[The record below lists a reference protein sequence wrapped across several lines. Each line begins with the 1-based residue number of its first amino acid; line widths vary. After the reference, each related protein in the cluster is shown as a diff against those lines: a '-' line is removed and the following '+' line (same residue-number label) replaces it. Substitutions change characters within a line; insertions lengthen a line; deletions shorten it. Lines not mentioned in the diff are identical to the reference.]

1 MCNSRLLRSF
11 PLTPLLLLVASGCSP
26 APDHDVNGKSLILAH
41 FMSPLSSVRTDV
53 VVPFAERLAELSE
66 GRLTVTE
73 YMGGALG
80 SSPRGYY
87 SMLLDGVADVVAT
100 LPGYTSAVFP
110 MTVVSLYPGVCD
122 SALDCTEALQRA
134 RPVLESEYR
143 AKVLAIWSATPPVLI
158 TRDRPVRKLED
169 LQGLKL
175 RVSSRLEIPFVEALG
190 ANPVMQPIS
199 EVQQNLYNGVI
210 DGVVITAG
218 GILPYQ
224 LQEAAA
230 YVTTWLPLSA
240 FPFVLLMNQDTY
252 ASLSA
257 TERRWVDRA
266 ADASLSLSGARGY
279 EATGARGLRVARE
292 SGVELI
298 DLSDEEKAR
307 FENAVAGT
315 LEAQLSRTLG
325 DLTVAEVIERY
336 RGR

>member
-1 MCNSRLLRSF
+1 MLNSRSRRGLPLASLLF
-11 PLTPLLLLVASGCSP
+11 LVVSGCSP
-26 APDHDVNGKSLILAH
+26 PSEHDPDGRSLVLAH
-41 FMSPLSSVRTDV
+41 FMSPLSSVRADV
-53 VVPFAERLAELSE
+53 VVPFAERLAEFSE

-110 MTVVSLYPGVCD
+110 MTVLSVYPGVCD
-122 SALDCTEALQRA
+122 SAIDCTEALLRA
-134 RPVLESEYR
+134 RPVLEDEYR

-158 TRDRPVRKLED
+158 TRDRPVRSLED
-169 LQGLKL
+169 LGVLKL
-175 RVSSRLEIPFVEALG
+175 RVSSRLEMPFIEALG
-190 ANPVMQPIS
+190 ASPVMQPIS
-199 EVQQNLYNGVI
+199 EVQQNLHNGVI

-240 FPFVLLMNQDTY
+240 APFVLLMNQGTY

-257 TERRWVDRA
+257 TERSWVDQA

-279 EATGARGLRVARE
+279 EVTGARGLRVARE

-298 DLSDEEKAR
+298 DLPDLERAR
-307 FENAVAGT
+307 FEDAVAGT
-315 LEAQLSRTLG
+315 YQAQLSRKLG
-325 DLTVAEVIERY
+325 DLTVAEVIERF
-336 RGR
+336 RGT

>member
-1 MCNSRLLRSF
+1 MLNSRPFRGV
-11 PLTPLLLLVASGCSP
+11 PLAPLLLLVVSGCSP
-26 APDHDVNGKSLILAH
+26 VSDRDPDGRSLVLAH
-41 FMSPLSSVRTDV
+41 FMSPLSSVRADV

-87 SMLLDGVADVVAT
+87 SLLLDGVADVVAT

-110 MTVVSLYPGVCD
+110 MTALSVYPGVCD
-122 SALDCTEALQRA
+122 SAIECTEALQRA
-134 RPVLESEYR
+134 RPMLEDEYR
-143 AKVLAIWSATPPVLI
+143 ARVLAIWSATPPVLV

-175 RVSSRLEIPFVEALG
+175 RVSSRLEMPFVEALG
-190 ANPVMQPIS
+190 ASPVMQPIS
-199 EVQQNLYNGVI
+199 EVQQNLHNGVI
-210 DGVVITAG
+210 DGVVMTAG

-240 FPFVLLMNQDTY
+240 APFVLLMNRDTY
-252 ASLSA
+252 ASLSSA
-257 TERRWVDRA
+257 ERSWVDQA
-266 ADASLSLSGARGY
+266 SDAWLSMSGAWGY

-292 SGVELI
+292 AGVELI
-298 DLSDEEKAR
+298 DLPDREKAR
-307 FENAVAGT
+307 FEDAVAGT
-315 LEAQLSRTLG
+315 LQAQLARRLG

>member
-1 MCNSRLLRSF
+1 
-11 PLTPLLLLVASGCSP
+11 
-26 APDHDVNGKSLILAH
+26 
-41 FMSPLSSVRTDV
+41 MSPLSSVRVDV

-87 SMLLDGVADVVAT
+87 SLLLDGVADVVAT

-110 MTVVSLYPGVCD
+110 MTVLSVYPGICN
-122 SALDCTEALQRA
+122 SAIDCTDALQRA
-134 RPVLESEYR
+134 LPMLEGEYR
-143 AKVLAIWSATPPVLI
+143 ARVLAIWSATPPVLI
-158 TRDRPVRKLED
+158 TRDRPVRRLED

-175 RVSSRLEIPFVEALG
+175 RVSSRLEMPFIEALG
-190 ANPVMQPIS
+190 ASPVMQPIS
-199 EVQQNLYNGVI
+199 EVQQNLHNGVI

-224 LQEAAA
+224 LQEAAG

-240 FPFVLLMNQDTY
+240 APFVLLMNLDTY

-257 TERRWVDRA
+257 QERNWVDQA
-266 ADASLSLSGARGY
+266 STASLSLSGARGY
-279 EATGARGLRVARE
+279 EATSARGLRAARDA
-292 SGVELI
+292 GVEII
-298 DLSDEEKAR
+298 DLPDHEKAR
-307 FENAVAGT
+307 FADAVART
-315 LEAQLSRTLG
+315 YQTQLSRRLG
-325 DLTVAEVIERY
+325 DLTVAEVIARF

>member
-1 MCNSRLLRSF
+1 MLNSRPRRGLPLASLLF
-11 PLTPLLLLVASGCSP
+11 LVVSGCSP
-26 APDHDVNGKSLILAH
+26 PSEHEPDGRSLVLAH
-41 FMSPLSSVRTDV
+41 FMSPLSSVRADV

-110 MTVVSLYPGVCD
+110 MTVLSVYPGVCD
-122 SALDCTEALQRA
+122 SAIDCTEALLRA

-158 TRDRPVRKLED
+158 TRDRPVRRLED

-175 RVSSRLEIPFVEALG
+175 RVSSRLEMPFVEALG
-190 ANPVMQPIS
+190 ASPVMQPIS
-199 EVQQNLYNGVI
+199 EVQQNLHNGVI

-240 FPFVLLMNQDTY
+240 APFVLLMNQGTY

-257 TERRWVDRA
+257 TERSWVDQA
-266 ADASLSLSGARGY
+266 ADTSLSLSGARGY
-279 EATGARGLRVARE
+279 EVTGARGLSVARE
-292 SGVELI
+292 AGVEFI
-298 DLSDEEKAR
+298 DLPDREKAR
-307 FENAVAGT
+307 FEDAVAGT
-315 LEAQLSRTLG
+315 YQAQLSRKLG
-325 DLTVAEVIERY
+325 DLTVAEVIERF
-336 RGR
+336 RGT